1 MIDRKLNE
9 VYYQPVH
16 LWTDGK
22 AIKDLHKITSL
33 LKKDARLWLTKQGL
47 WQVQIR
53 PTKEINHPHY
63 DVAKPNE

>member
-9 VYYQPVH
+9 VDYQPVH

-47 WQVQIR
+47 WQV
-53 PTKEINHPHY
+53 
-63 DVAKPNE
+63 